1 MLPGIGSLGD
11 VNELPPSSR
20 FVARAGEPVTDADRS
35 EINARLNDAFSAG
48 RIDED
53 TFHRDL
59 DTLYAAGTLG
69 ELAPVVAGLPA
80 RAAYDVPQIIEQND
94 PPPGELAPARGM
106 SPAMTA
112 GLVGGV
118 AVLAVLL
125 IILAIVV
132 L

>member
-1 MLPGIGSLGD
+1 

-48 RIDED
+48 TIDEE

-69 ELAPVVAGLPA
+69 DLAPVVAGLPA
-80 RAAYDVPQIIEQND
+80 RAAYEVPQIIEQNKQSN
-94 PPPGELAPARGM
+94 PPPGELAPARSM

-118 AVLAVLL
+118 AVLVVLL
-125 IILAIVV
+125 IVLAIVI